1 MSLWNKQM
9 QLGLELALMGLMT
22 VFIFLIVLIFLT
34 IMMSKTVS
42 AIEQRMLQPVT
53 STPVVSE
60 RTNAI
65 PEELLKTIIVEAV
78 QQHRTKTHHHPV
90 HRKEV

>member
-1 MSLWNKQM
+1 M
-9 QLGLELALMGLMT
+9 QIGLELALMGLMT

-34 IMMSKTVS
+34 IMMSKTVG
-42 AIEQRMLQPVT
+42 ALEQRMLQSVT

-65 PEELLKTIIVEAV
+65 PEELLKTIIVEAL
-78 QQHRTKTHHHPV
+78 QQHRTKTQHHPV
-90 HRKEV
+90 HSKEV